1 MIERVDRFLYGLSGL
16 VMLCVSALLLASV
29 HGWGGMPD
37 PDALMAAWAQWREDL
52 PRWWP
57 LAAAGAALV
66 LAVAGLFLVWRQI
79 PRPAGRGAGA
89 LRIESEAGSTALTP
103 SAAAHLV
110 ELAFGHL
117 PGVVAVDGHVLDPRG
132 TPRFAVRCDL
142 FTGASVPEFR
152 QHRSSAEAK
161 LATLVNREAV
171 ETEVRLRLDREPAPR
186 VI

>member
-37 PDALMAAWAQWREDL
+37 PDALMAAWSQWLGDL

-66 LAVAGLFLVWRQI
+66 VGVAGLFLVLRQI
-79 PRPAGRGAGA
+79 PRPAGSRAGA
-89 LRIESEAGSTALTP
+89 LRIESDGGSTALTP
-103 SAAAHLV
+103 GAAAHLV
-110 ELAFGHL
+110 EHAFGRL
-117 PGVVAVDGHVLDPRG
+117 PDVVAVDGHVLDLRS

-142 FTGASVPEFR
+142 RTGASVPEFR
-152 QHRSSAEAK
+152 QNWASVEAK

-171 ETEVRLRLDREPAPR
+171 ETNVRLRLDREPAPR